1 MSEDLRDGLRDDL
14 RAGPRHRRRSTG
26 ARSGFPRLI
35 RWVDHQQGVHLS
47 RLRTVPYLGRALATY
62 SRYYR
67 IDLRDAASAVVYYST
82 LSLLPVLVL
91 GYLGLA
97 WLAQRH
103 PHRYK
108 NADQNL
114 AKTIGIPVQDVSSL
128 FDAQAHALLT
138 ATTSI
143 IGVMGVLYGAWAW
156 MNTLARAQRTIW
168 GTEDDPVPWR
178 RGVRDAVA
186 ALAAIPL
193 MFLGFA
199 VSGMS
204 WGHLQVRWHRSGLS
218 WQTAGALVLAVVLL
232 TLGTVVFAVVCQQL
246 CRRLGGAPASRDLWL
261 SAGATGLCTAV
272 LSAVAQETVR
282 HTASNPYGIVIDFV
296 GLMVW
301 VSIVIRIHLSLT
313 LWAAEEDPSTA
324 HRARLQ
330 SIPVSEH

>member
-1 MSEDLRDGLRDDL
+1 MPVQTLKESSRGKIRDAQSALRK
-14 RAGPRHRRRSTG
+14 A
-26 ARSGFPRLI
+26 
-35 RWVDHQQGVHLS
+35 
-47 RLRTVPYLGRALATY
+47 PYTGRALAAY

-67 IDLRDAASAVVYYST
+67 VGLRDAASAVVYYST

-128 FDAQAHALLT
+128 FNAQAHALLT

-143 IGVMGVLYGAWAW
+143 VGVMGVLYGAWAW

-178 RGVRDAVA
+178 RGVRDTVA

-204 WGHLQVRWHRSGLS
+204 WGRLRVRWHHSGAS
-218 WQTAGALVLAVVLL
+218 WQTLATLVASVVLL
-232 TLGTVVFAVVCQQL
+232 ALGTALFTVIGHQL
-246 CRRLGGAPASRDLWL
+246 CRRLGGAPATKDLWR
-261 SAGATGLCTAV
+261 SAAATGLCTAV
-272 LSAVAQETVR
+272 MSAAAQEIVR

-301 VSIVIRIHLSLT
+301 VSIVIRIHLALT

-324 HRARLQ
+324 HEDQQIQLITARAQPAPR
-330 SIPVSEH
+330 

>member
-1 MSEDLRDGLRDDL
+1 MSVQFLRESPRRKIRD
-14 RAGPRHRRRSTG
+14 
-26 ARSGFPRLI
+26 ARSA
-35 RWVDHQQGVHLS
+35 
-47 RLRTVPYLGRALATY
+47 LRKAPHTGRALAAY

-97 WLAQRH
+97 WLAQHH

-128 FDAQAHALLT
+128 FNAQAHALLT

-178 RGVRDAVA
+178 RGARDTVA
-186 ALAAIPL
+186 ALTAIPL

-204 WGHLQVRWHRSGLS
+204 WGRLRVRWHHSGASL
-218 WQTAGALVLAVVLL
+218 QTLATLVASIVLLAVGTALF
-232 TLGTVVFAVVCQQL
+232 TVVGHQL
-246 CRRLGGAPASRDLWL
+246 CRRLGGAPATKDLWR
-261 SAGATGLCTAV
+261 SAAATGLCAAV
-272 LSAVAQETVR
+272 LSAAAQEIVR

-324 HRARLQ
+324 HRQRQVQLITARAQ
-330 SIPVSEH
+330 PAPR

>member
-1 MSEDLRDGLRDDL
+1 MSENS
-14 RAGPRHRRRSTG
+14 PQERRRLTFRA
-26 ARSGFPRLI
+26 ARSTVVRAVQ
-35 RWVDHQQGVHLS
+35 WTAKKQGVQMD
-47 RLRTVPYLGRALATY
+47 RLRRAPYTGRALAAY

-67 IDLRDAASAVVYYST
+67 TDLRDAASAVVYYST
-82 LSLLPVLVL
+82 LSLLPVLIL

-97 WLAQRH
+97 WLAQHH

-114 AKTIGIPVQDVSSL
+114 AKAIGIPVQDVSSL

-168 GTEDDPVPWR
+168 GTEDDPVLWR
-178 RGVRDAVA
+178 RSVRDIVA
-186 ALAAIPL
+186 AVSAIPL

-199 VSGMS
+199 VSGLS
-204 WGHLQVRWHRSGLS
+204 WSRLSMRWHRSGVS
-218 WQTAGALVLAVVLL
+218 WQTLGTLAFCTVMLVL
-232 TLGTVVFAVVCQQL
+232 GTILFAVVAQQL
-246 CRRLGGAPASRDLWL
+246 CRRLGGAPASKDLWP
-261 SAGATGLCTAV
+261 SATATGLCTAV
-272 LSAVAQETVR
+272 LSAVAQEIVR
-282 HTASNPYGIVIDFV
+282 HTASNPYGIIIDFV

-301 VSIVIRIHLSLT
+301 VSVVIRIHLSLT

-324 HRARLQ
+324 HRQAVQSITERLQ
-330 SIPVSEH
+330 PVPR